1 MLSVQEWELYIVGG
15 RLIFPSNDSSK
26 IIPDLSDVE
35 VISSAPSFHG
45 RGNQESVSLAQ
56 RMTCGCGQLKW
67 WLAAPDPGRAY
78 SRFTDSCR
86 EGEPDCGVTTMH
98 SLDLQAT
105 LCCEFICS
113 PWFLGSKRSQDGE
126 GVQEKRLPWM
136 KIQSLLRDPAF
147 NLALKPFIISTEV
160 LAIQVSRV
168 VKLPIQ
174 ASSDWFIDLSPQ
186 IPPNRL
192 RVKLQYSHLS
202 ENCLLNHDESWESKV
217 VQKFGKS
224 KKKRFKIWY

>member
-15 RLIFPSNDSSK
+15 RLIFPSNDQR
-26 IIPDLSDVE
+26 IPDLSDVE
-35 VISSAPSFHG
+35 VISSDPSFHG

-56 RMTCGCGQLKW
+56 WMTCGCGQLKW

-86 EGEPDCGVTTMH
+86 EGEPDCGVTTVH

-105 LCCEFICS
+105 LSCEFICS

-160 LAIQVSRV
+160 SAIQVSRV

-186 IPPNRL
+186 IPPNRV

-202 ENCLLNHDESWESKV
+202 ENCLLNHDDSWESKV

>member
-15 RLIFPSNDSSK
+15 RLIFPSNDPSK

-56 RMTCGCGQLKW
+56 WMTCGCGQLKW

>member
-1 MLSVQEWELYIVGG
+1 MLSLQEWELYIVGG
-15 RLIFPSNDSSK
+15 RLIFPSNDQR
-26 IIPDLSDVE
+26 IPDLSDVE
-35 VISSAPSFHG
+35 VISSDPSFHG

-56 RMTCGCGQLKW
+56 WMTCGCGQLKW

-86 EGEPDCGVTTMH
+86 EGEPDCGVTTVH

-160 LAIQVSRV
+160 SAIQVSRV

-186 IPPNRL
+186 IPPNRV

>member
-15 RLIFPSNDSSK
+15 RLIFPSNDQR
-26 IIPDLSDVE
+26 IPDLSDVE
-35 VISSAPSFHG
+35 VISSDPSFHG

-56 RMTCGCGQLKW
+56 WMTCGCGQLKW

-86 EGEPDCGVTTMH
+86 EGEPDCGVTTVH

-160 LAIQVSRV
+160 SAIQVSRV

-186 IPPNRL
+186 IPPNRV

>member
-15 RLIFPSNDSSK
+15 RLIFPSNDQR
-26 IIPDLSDVE
+26 IPDLSDVE
-35 VISSAPSFHG
+35 VISSDPSFHG

-56 RMTCGCGQLKW
+56 WMTCGCGQLKW

-86 EGEPDCGVTTMH
+86 EGEPDCGVTTVH

-160 LAIQVSRV
+160 SAIQVSRV

-186 IPPNRL
+186 IPPNRV

-202 ENCLLNHDESWESKV
+202 ENCLLNHDDSWESKV